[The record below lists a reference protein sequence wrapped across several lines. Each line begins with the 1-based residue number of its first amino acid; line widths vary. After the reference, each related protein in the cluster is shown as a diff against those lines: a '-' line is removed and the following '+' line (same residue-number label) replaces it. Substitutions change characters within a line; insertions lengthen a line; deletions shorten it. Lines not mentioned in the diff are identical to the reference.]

1 MDKATYDDSLKND
14 IFNICNALGGFE
26 RIQNKDG
33 SEKQIYR
40 PGDECLACLKDLK
53 EYLRLEGQVKIDVLH
68 LLYSY
73 ETFNTDL
80 IPILLNCTN
89 LDNKRQNRLALA
101 CVELMVIMTWPEDP
115 NEQARKMLER
125 EDEEDDN
132 SDIGANI
139 DKRKEEH
146 NIKKRKEKSFSKIK
160 ELVTA
165 RSRYKFYVLKKS
177 IVMRQI
183 YLLLEKYLIVE
194 SKGRSERDNN
204 IIQLLLNFCRNLLAI
219 DDPPNSESL
228 SKNKRSQIHYDLI
241 LEFKDAQL
249 IDLFLK
255 LSTNKEEALEWDII
269 LIDIFYRI
277 FFGVNPDSLFIN
289 IKKETMWKA
298 QKLLDE
304 ELSKREKRNN
314 VNPHY
319 KGSVWIINPD
329 GPDLVVHKQQ
339 ALKGDGLQALDD
351 VKKKKYEKT
360 KPFDDFDKSRKHR
373 ILNPQVQD
381 CLKYIAL
388 YFLENGFKFLLRS
401 LKKDLIN
408 GEYDEVPQT
417 MVHYSYIVCY
427 FLELRLLLKSKD
439 IRVPS
444 SRTESNPK
452 DLHDFEIV
460 AKVMDGDGIQ
470 LTFRMIRFLRE
481 RKLWSELHFVVEYLK
496 QIFLTIKML
505 TISKDVCEKWVA
517 DELQLE
523 IYRELMN
530 LEIITELV
538 REYKPHSHSI
548 GYLQS
553 VTAAAHV
560 LLQLLENYAKSNKYM
575 DCKKSRPRK
584 RKNEKSH
591 TTEDDF
597 GSKVANDEHDE
608 SSENEQNQYINYKA
622 IFEKVENKFA
632 NETIVKNYV
641 MLLEE
646 YQEVDSETIKH
657 ITMMFFRIAR
667 HCHLE
672 AMFFKLSIMEIFYRI
687 LNDYSSTKKRLTY
700 PQKDL
705 KNFIEWIVNKLIIQF
720 GKNPLMYAELLF
732 PKNINDVKLLQG
744 GYVYEIETKKQS
756 DRSKN
761 RSLRSP
767 SVIPDDIPDN
777 ISDDIPDLIPDHIP
791 ELIPELIP
799 ESDGPASKN
808 ADEPVAQTIVD

>member
-1 MDKATYDDSLKND
+1 MNKATYDDSLKND

-26 RIQNKDG
+26 RVQNKDG
-33 SEKQIYR
+33 SDKKIYR
-40 PGDECLACLKDLK
+40 LGDECLSCLKDLK

-89 LDNKRQNRLALA
+89 LDDKRQNRLALA

-115 NEQARKMLER
+115 NEQARDMLER

-132 SDIGANI
+132 SDIGGNI
-139 DKRKEEH
+139 DKKLEEY
-146 NIKKRKEKSFSKIK
+146 NIRKRKEKSFSKIK
-160 ELVTA
+160 ELLTA

-177 IVMRQI
+177 EVMRQI
-183 YLLLEKYLIVE
+183 YLLLEKYLVVE
-194 SKGRSERDNN
+194 SKERSERDNN
-204 IIQLLLNFCRNLLAI
+204 IIRHLLNFCRNLLAI

-228 SKNKRSQIHYDLI
+228 SKNKRSRIHYDLI
-241 LEFKDAQL
+241 LEFKNTKL

-255 LSTNKEEALEWDII
+255 LSTSKDDALEWDII
-269 LIDIFYRI
+269 LIDIFYQI
-277 FFGVNPDSLFIN
+277 FFGVNSDSLFMD

-304 ELSKREKRNN
+304 ELAKKERRNN

-329 GPDLVVHKQQ
+329 GPDLVVHKQK

-360 KPFDDFDKSRKHR
+360 KPFDEFDKSRKHQ
-373 ILNPQVQD
+373 ILNSHVQD

-388 YFLENGFKFLLRS
+388 FFLENGFKFLLRS

-408 GEYDEVPQT
+408 
-417 MVHYSYIVCY
+417 
-427 FLELRLLLKSKD
+427 
-439 IRVPS
+439 
-444 SRTESNPK
+444 
-452 DLHDFEIV
+452 
-460 AKVMDGDGIQ
+460 
-470 LTFRMIRFLRE
+470 
-481 RKLWSELHFVVEYLK
+481 VEYLK

-505 TISKDVCEKWVA
+505 TLSKDVCEKWVA

-530 LEIITELV
+530 LELITELV

-553 VTAAAHV
+553 VIAAAHV
-560 LLQLLENYAKSNKYM
+560 LLHLLEKYSKSNKYM
-575 DCKKSRPRK
+575 ECKKSRPRK

-591 TTEDDF
+591 TTEDNFD
-597 GSKVANDEHDE
+597 SKVADDYRDE
-608 SSENEQNQYINYKA
+608 SSENEQNQNINYKA

-632 NETIVKNYV
+632 NEIIVKNYV

-646 YQEVDSETIKH
+646 YQEIDSETIKH

-687 LNDYSSTKKRLTY
+687 LNDYSSTKKSLTY

-720 GKNPLMYAELLF
+720 GKSPLMYVELLF
-732 PKNINDVKLLQG
+732 PKNISDVNLLQS
-744 GYVYEIETKKQS
+744 GYGYDIETKKQS
-756 DRSKN
+756 GN
-761 RSLRSP
+761 
-767 SVIPDDIPDN
+767 N
-777 ISDDIPDLIPDHIP
+777 IGKFR
-791 ELIPELIP
+791 E
-799 ESDGPASKN
+799 
-808 ADEPVAQTIVD
+808 